1 MIVRGISSQ
10 DNTIDRLW
18 INVIT
23 LEEVLDRLDT
33 QVRSPL

>member
-1 MIVRGISSQ
+1 MIVRGISSK